1 MMLRKPMLIL
11 SALCMLIFAGTVFG
25 QPAGGYTYI
34 LRPIDYFE
42 TMAGMPV
49 DLPIYVENSGSSSVT
64 LSFGVSQDPNGHFS
78 LDSLSQV
85 KQLYPGMMDVGI
97 VHFAATATGSY
108 QALITVTD
116 GVVTDSLAV
125 TVVVRPGPGPFVLLP
140 PFQQVPADINTHTSI
155 PVIIQNLTDSD
166 LSVQLSLMG
175 ASEFTYA
182 GNSPLTIPALGSTTA
197 LVDFLSAVD
206 GRFNATLTVTGGGYI
221 DSVWIEVAA
230 ADRPYTW
237 IVPFMD
243 EIETMAGYEATL
255 PMMLLNSGSA
265 PVTLQLAL
273 TGSNVFSLDPNSSPM
288 TLLPGMGMDAKIHV
302 LSNTPGTYTTLL
314 TVTDGITTDSL
325 ELSAVV
331 TPGAGNFILMP
342 NYQEIRA
349 DQSGFASADF
359 HVQSLSNSTLN
370 LTATLVGHSGFTFAG
385 NSPFTLAPQDGMSLR
400 VNFSGTAEGTYTA
413 FLNISDGVENDSA
426 MIVAHVGM
434 ANGGPLFTLQFDGK
448 ENFMLFETP
457 ENTSL
462 TKDITITNIS
472 DSSIHLTLNFNSDGS
487 FSIPWRSLTI
497 DSGATQTL
505 AVTFDNSFGG
515 RGDGMLFI
523 DGGIQVE
530 PIFLMGMT
538 PPYNDHDGVL
548 ITNAIDFGMV
558 DSNTTICL
566 DALIENTSSNTVTV
580 TGATLSGFSNAFTL
594 QPNTFPVSLQPNGMM
609 VIPVCFRPLS
619 VNQVENEVLTIAFT
633 NPASTPT
640 TQTAI
645 VNLTG
650 RSTTGIRFPG
660 DSCGLVG
667 WYVNTISAPI
677 GGQSESTIEL
687 FNITS
692 QPITLDKSFWE
703 TGNDLG
709 IYSMLTALPITIQ
722 PHNPAVSG
730 SGKSDFTIR
739 YAPTTQSSTV
749 GLEDVATLRLESGV
763 SSQPVVMFLTL
774 VGIPVNPAPN
784 SGTIVMFPKN
794 NRVPSIE
801 MGSLESGGTRIL
813 EFSNNL
819 DVPVTIRGFQLSSN
833 ERFEITNAMEFP
845 KTLQPGETAGL
856 MLRSNGLPPTRST
869 DVLTMQSSHEHL
881 NSRFDLISGNTVT
894 GIDDLPAVASQ
905 VTATISPNPS
915 ADRMQVSLS
924 APLAQGRVRVLDM
937 LGRVVA
943 EYEGAVQNW
952 TWDGRINGA
961 VAQAGAYHILVSG
974 VTESGA
980 RVSIT
985 KNAMIVR

>member
-1 MMLRKPMLIL
+1 
-11 SALCMLIFAGTVFG
+11 MLIFAGTVFG
-25 QPAGGYTYI
+25 QPTGGYTYI
-34 LRPIDYFE
+34 LRPMDYFE

-49 DLPIYVENSGSSSVT
+49 DLPIYVENSGSASVT
-64 LSFGVSQDPNGHFS
+64 LTFGVSQDPNGHFS
-78 LDSLSQV
+78 IDSLSQI
-85 KQLYPGMMDVGI
+85 KHLYPGMMDVG
-97 VHFAATATGSY
+97 VLHFAANATGSY
-108 QALITVTD
+108 QALVTVSD
-116 GVVTDSLAV
+116 GVVTDSLMV

-140 PFQQVPADINTHTSI
+140 PFQQVPADLNTPTSI
-155 PVIIQNLTDSD
+155 PVIIQNLTSSD
-166 LSVQLSLMG
+166 MSVQLSLTG

-197 LVDFLSAVD
+197 LVDFLTATD
-206 GRFNATLTVTGGGYI
+206 GLFNATVKVTGGGYT
-221 DSVWIEVAA
+221 DSVWIEVVA

-237 IVPFMD
+237 IIPFMN
-243 EIETMAGYEATL
+243 EIETMAGYEAML

-273 TGSNVFSLDPNSSPM
+273 TGSNVFSLDPSNTPM

-302 LSNTPGTYTTLL
+302 LSNTTGTYTTLF
-314 TVTDGITTDSL
+314 TVTDGVTTDTL
-325 ELSAVV
+325 ELRAVV

-342 NYQEIRA
+342 DYQEIRA
-349 DQSGFASADF
+349 DQSGFASAEF
-359 HVQSLSNSTLN
+359 HLQSLSNSTLN

-385 NSPFTLAPQDGMSLR
+385 NTPFTLAPQDGMPLR
-400 VNFSGTAEGTYTA
+400 VNFNGTTQGMYTA
-413 FLNISDGVENDSA
+413 MLNISDGVESDSA
-426 MIVAHVGM
+426 MLVVYVGM
-434 ANGGPLFTLQFDGK
+434 GHGGGPLFTLQFDGK

-457 ENTSL
+457 ENTTL

-472 DSSIHLTLNFNSDGS
+472 DSSLHLTLHFDSDGS

-515 RGDGMLFI
+515 YGDGMLMI

-530 PIFLMGMT
+530 PVFLMGMT
-538 PPYNDHDGVL
+538 PPYNDYDGVL
-548 ITNAIDFGMV
+548 VTKEIDFGMV
-558 DSNTTICL
+558 DSNITFCL
-566 DALIENTSSNTVTV
+566 DALIENTSSNTITV

-594 QPNTFPVSLQPNGMM
+594 QPNTFPVSLQPNGMT

-640 TQTAI
+640 AQSAI

-650 RSTTGIRFPG
+650 RSSTGIVFPG
-660 DSCGLVG
+660 DSCGLIG
-667 WYVNTISAPI
+667 WYVNTIAAPI

-687 FNITS
+687 FNIS
-692 QPITLDKSFWE
+692 DQPITLDKSYWE
-703 TGNDLG
+703 EGNDLG
-709 IYSMLTALPITIQ
+709 IFSMQTTLPITIQ

-739 YAPTTQSSTV
+739 YAPTSQSSTV
-749 GLEDVATLRLESGV
+749 GTEDVATLLLESSV
-763 SSQPVVMFLTL
+763 SSKPLAMWLML

-784 SGTIVMFPKN
+784 SGTIVLFPKN

-801 MGSLESGGTRIL
+801 MGALESGGTRIL

-819 DVPVTIRGFQLSSN
+819 EVPVTIRGFQLSTN
-833 ERFEITNAMEFP
+833 ERFEITNTMEFP
-845 KTLQPGETAGL
+845 KTLQPGETAAL

-869 DVLTMQSSHEHL
+869 DVLTMQSSHDHL

-894 GIDDLPAVASQ
+894 GIGDLPAVASQ
-905 VTATISPNPS
+905 ITATISPNPS
-915 ADRMQVSLS
+915 AGRLQVSLS

-943 EYEGAVQNW
+943 EHDGALQNW
-952 TWDGRINGA
+952 SWDARINGA
-961 VAQAGAYHILVSG
+961 PAQAGAYHILVSG
-974 VTESGA
+974 VTETGA
-980 RVSIT
+980 HVSIT